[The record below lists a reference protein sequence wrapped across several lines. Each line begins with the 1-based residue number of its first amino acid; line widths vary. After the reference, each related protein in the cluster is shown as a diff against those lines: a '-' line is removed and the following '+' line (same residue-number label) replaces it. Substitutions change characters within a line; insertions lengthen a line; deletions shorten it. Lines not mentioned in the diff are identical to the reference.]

1 MEAGTMGRT
10 AAPGGP
16 RTTGVRRLATETK
29 AFIKASQRVV
39 AEQPPSSSES
49 SSAQPSSRA
58 ATRAGRMSSLAR
70 QAWLYV
76 AIVAGAYA
84 IGRGLAKSGSNE
96 PYFAERDGDDLGN
109 AGARNGDDR

>member
-1 MEAGTMGRT
+1 MEAGTVGRT
-10 AAPGGP
+10 ATPVRT

-29 AFIKASQRVV
+29 ASIKTSEWWLTV
-39 AEQPPSSSES
+39 AVIVGILV
-49 SSAQPSSRA
+49 SAA
-58 ATRAGRMSSLAR
+58 AIKGGDTGGTDEFVAR

-76 AIVAGAYA
+76 AILAGAYA

>member
-1 MEAGTMGRT
+1 MEAGTLHRT
-10 AAPGGP
+10 SAAT
-16 RTTGVRRLATETK
+16 RRATGVQRLVTETK
-29 AFIKASQRVV
+29 ASIKTSEFWLTIAVIVGILTAAAVIKGGDSGGTDEFI
-39 AEQPPSSSES
+39 
-49 SSAQPSSRA
+49 
-58 ATRAGRMSSLAR
+58 AR

-76 AIVAGAYA
+76 AILAGAYA